1 MNRSTLSLL
10 AAATALAALT
20 GVAAVTAPG
29 ADEPAA
35 ATGAAPVRLPVERS
49 SLLCPAPSTSE
60 VAETTYTSYTP
71 ATTGDAAE
79 PGSKAPAGGE
89 ALPDRAELKPSAATG
104 DTTATP
110 PEKDDGGTDG
120 DKTDEDKTDEDKKDE
135 DKTNEDKKDEEKADG
150 EPAADKPVLTATAP
164 GTPVAAE
171 ADGADAPALI
181 GAASGKL
188 APGWT
193 TQQTT
198 LVPAGGARG
207 LLGVACTPPDT
218 DFWFPG
224 TSTAENRRDYVH
236 LTNPDD
242 TAAVVD
248 IELYGPEGALKSQLT
263 DGIPVPARSSVPV
276 LLSTLTADPATSD
289 VTVHVTTRSGRVG
302 AVVRSAVDQLG
313 SDWLPASADPAPSLV
328 LPGIPADATSVQ
340 LMAYAPGE
348 EDAEL
353 KIQLAG
359 STGTITPAVQQTI
372 RVKSGMTASADLKG
386 LTSGEAGALLLTP
399 AQASRATP
407 VVAALRVVRG
417 SGEKQEVAFIPATGP
432 VGERATVADNRAKGS
447 TLSLTAPGKAAEV
460 RVTASPGTGGGTPAT
475 KTYTVKAG
483 TTLAFTPPVPA
494 GLKGGYALTVETL
507 SGGPVHAA
515 RMLALPEDGIA
526 MFTIQTLTDDRARV
540 AVPNAEQDLAVLE
553 D

>member
-35 ATGAAPVRLPVERS
+35 AAGAAPARLPVERS

-71 ATTGDAAE
+71 ATTGDAAGDAAK
-79 PGSKAPAGGE
+79 PGSKAPTGEE

-104 DTTATP
+104 DTPAAP
-110 PEKDDGGTDG
+110 PDEDGGETDG
-120 DKTDEDKTDEDKKDE
+120 DKTDQEKRDEGKT
-135 DKTNEDKKDEEKADG
+135 DEEKADEKPAAG
-150 EPAADKPVLTATAP
+150 RPAADKPVLTATAP
-164 GTPVAAE
+164 GTPVAVE

-242 TAAVVD
+242 AAAVVD

-483 TTLAFTPPVPA
+483 TTLAVAPPVPA